1 MRFLDAIFRLLSVGV
16 NDMKLICTSVT
27 RRKYIRVGSAP
38 ASLLATVTEVQTNSI
53 PFPISAI
60 LGRGAIRCLR

>member
-1 MRFLDAIFRLLSVGV
+1 MRFLGVIFKLLSAGV
-16 NDMKLICTSVT
+16 NDMELVCTSET

-60 LGRGAIRCLR
+60 LSRGAIRCLR